1 MAKYDLTIREEEL
14 KNKVARDWFSNYDT
28 TQIIDNVDFVVA
40 IQPQGNELFKETE
53 YLLWAEAKKGNKQNI
68 YDSVVQLIFTIGK
81 GRINERHMPPKYIGA
96 FDAEKIAFIPYNA
109 IMEVFSQTDFNWN
122 VPPSDHSTKEF
133 LQLKTLVRNALEQSS
148 LEDGNEAYRFDFVEN
163 RKELKTYIS
172 KNFKTDYK
180 TNRGMR
186 ITHNNFVAIYNQWRK
201 EVMPS
206 ISINWDKAKEHGL
219 IDADFY
225 LADLMS
231 GKDNYTILQKLRVLL
246 RRNEYMLK
254 NGINYLGKYDTTPI
268 GFKDEMQAHK
278 TFWARYARPP
288 KEVYWDKIVD
298 RRDLLV
304 PQDVRERKGSY
315 FTPAIWVEKS
325 QEYLSEVLGENWQ
338 DEYYIWDCCAG
349 TGNLLANLTNKY
361 KIWASTLDRGDVQVM
376 HERIARMGKGSN
388 LLDSHVFQFDFLND
402 EFDGDKVPEDLKRI
416 LQDPEERKK
425 LVIYINPPYKEAS
438 NATTVTGN
446 GENQTDVA
454 KNNKTYDKYLHF
466 LGKAARELYIQFFAR
481 IYKEM
486 RGVIFGEF
494 STLKALQA
502 SNYDT
507 FRKLFTAKLEA
518 LFLVPSYTFDNVD
531 GKFPI
536 GFHIWD
542 TNKEERFKEFVADVY
557 NDKGEFTQNKKIFVE
572 EGRTINTW
580 LKQYVDKFDSEIA
593 SMSCI
598 GTDFQHSK
606 FTNIN
611 QSNALKGV
619 GNAKGIAKF
628 IITPNNIIPS
638 VVYFSARLVQDATWL
653 NDRDQFLYPRKAWKD
668 DKEFQYDCLAHTLFH
683 GKNNISSA
691 NGFNQWIPFTQE
703 ELDAPSNI
711 QKHFMSDF
719 IAGRYIDPQQKI
731 EYANKERLIPTEPIQ
746 FSPEAQ
752 AVMDAGRELWYYY
765 MHHKDNELYGAQ
777 SINVNASYYDI
788 RRYFQGVDDK
798 GRMNPDSK
806 DETYMHLWGKIKE
819 AQKVL
824 AKKIEKKV
832 YLYGFLLDE
841 TTLPPDEP
849 EAIAEPQLAKPAK
862 KVPAKKNKSSQT
874 VVNHYHINAQSISLQ
889 TEGTIHIDELNETK

>member
-1 MAKYDLTIREEEL
+1 MAKYDLSIREEEL

-28 TQIIDNVDFVVA
+28 TQIIDNIDFVIA
-40 IQPQGNELFKETE
+40 IQPNGNEIFKDTE

-68 YDSVVQLIFTIGK
+68 YDSVIQLIFTIGK
-81 GRINERHMPPKYIGA
+81 GRINEKHMPPKYIGA

-109 IMEVFSQTDFNWN
+109 IMEVFSQTDFNWK

-133 LQLKTLVRNALEQSS
+133 QQLKTMVRNALEQSS
-148 LEDGNEAYRFDFVEN
+148 KEDGQEAYSFNFVEN

-268 GFKDEMQAHK
+268 SFRDDMQAHK

-325 QEYLSEVLGENWQ
+325 QEYLADVLGENWQ
-338 DEYYIWDCCAG
+338 DEYYVWDCCAG

-361 KIWASTLDRGDVQVM
+361 NIWASTLDLGDVQVM
-376 HERIARMGKGSN
+376 HERIKHMEQSNPNGSN
-388 LLDSHVFQFDFLND
+388 LLDRHVFQFDFLND
-402 EFDGDKVPEDLKRI
+402 DLFGNKVPEDLKRI

-425 LVIYINPPYKEAS
+425 LIIYINPPYAEVS
-438 NATTVTGN
+438 SVN
-446 GENQTDVA
+446 GGKKGVNQSLIH
-454 KNNKTYDKYLHF
+454 DKYTKILGTAGREVYTQF
-466 LGKAARELYIQFFAR
+466 LLR
-481 IYKEM
+481 IYLEM
-486 RGVIFGEF
+486 RGCKIAEF
-494 STLKALQA
+494 STLKILQGA
-502 SNYDT
+502 AFDK
-507 FRKLFTAKLEA
+507 FRSIYKAELCCMFI
-518 LFLVPSYTFDNVD
+518 VPGDTFDNVK
-531 GKFPI
+531 GQFPI
-536 GFHIWD
+536 GFKIWD
-542 TNKEERFKEFVADVY
+542 SNIEETFKEIITDVY
-557 NDKGEFTQNKKIFVE
+557 EANGERLPQKYISHVPQNKFISNWVTTFK
-572 EGRTINTW
+572 GNN
-580 LKQYVDKFDSEIA
+580 KDGIA
-593 SMSCI
+593 FLC
-598 GTDFQHSK
+598 GTNGNDFQH
-606 FTNIN
+606 
-611 QSNALKGV
+611 
-619 GNAKGIAKF
+619 
-628 IITPNNIIPS
+628 NNIVYILNRKEQMANPRG
-638 VVYFSARLVQDATWL
+638 VWITENNLIECCVYFSVRKVIEANWK
-653 NDRDQFLYPRKAWKD
+653 NDRDQFLYPRKAWGE
-668 DKEFQYDCLAHTLFH
+668 DKEFQTDCLAYTLF
-683 GKNNISSA
+683 NTNIQSQYGI
-691 NGFNQWIPFTQE
+691 NHWIPFTEQE
-703 ELDAPSNI
+703 LNAPDKFQS
-711 QKHFMSDF
+711 HFMSDF
-719 IAGRYIDPQQKI
+719 IAGKCSNAQQELEFAKS
-731 EYANKERLIPTEPIQ
+731 NSLIPTKPIQ

-752 AVMDAGRELWYYY
+752 AVMNTGRELWYYY
-765 MHHKDNELYGAQ
+765 LHHKDKELYGAQ

-788 RRYFQGVDDK
+788 RRYFQGVDNK

-806 DETYMHLWGKIKE
+806 DETYMRLWGNIKE
-819 AQKVL
+819 ALKVL
-824 AKKIEKKV
+824 AKKIEPKV

-841 TTLPPDEP
+841 TTLPEDEP
-849 EAIAEPQLAKPAK
+849 TEIVIPEKKPIKTIKPKAKAK
-862 KVPAKKNKSSQT
+862 VKAKQEI
-874 VVNHYHINAQSISLQ
+874 HYHINAENISLQ
-889 TEGTIHIDELNETK
+889 TEGTINIGEINEK

>member
-28 TQIIDNVDFVVA
+28 TQIIDNIDFVIA
-40 IQPQGNELFKETE
+40 IQPDGNELFKETE

-68 YDSVVQLIFTIGK
+68 YDSVIQLIFTIGK
-81 GRINERHMPPKYIGA
+81 GRINERYMPPKYIGA

-133 LQLKTLVRNALEQSS
+133 QQLKTLVRNALEQSS

-268 GFKDEMQAHK
+268 GFRDDMQAHK

-325 QEYLSEVLGENWQ
+325 QEYLADVLGENWQ

-361 KIWASTLDRGDVQVM
+361 NIWASTLDRGDVQVM
-376 HERIARMGKGSN
+376 HERIAHMGEGSN

-402 EFDGDKVPEDLKRI
+402 EFSQLPQG
-416 LQDPEERKK
+416 LQDIINDEEKRKK
-425 LVIYINPPYKEAS
+425 LVIYINPPYAEHPNAKE
-438 NATTVTGN
+438 TKGTGKN
-446 GENQTDVA
+446 KAGVA
-454 KNNKTYDKYLHF
+454 KSHNTYNLYSED
-466 LGKAARELYIQFFAR
+466 LGVAAREIYVQFLYH
-481 IYKEM
+481 IYVKIPSC
-486 RGVIFGEF
+486 VITHF
-494 STLKALQA
+494 STPKILNSQNFAK
-502 SNYDT
+502 
-507 FRKLFTAKLEA
+507 FRYCFRPKLLR
-518 LFLVPSYTFDNVD
+518 LFVVPSNTFDNVN

-536 GFHIWD
+536 GFYVWD
-542 TNKEERFKEFVADVY
+542 TKEKNLFDSINADVY
-557 NDKGEFTQNKKIFVE
+557 DSNGCFSGKKNFSNIKKGRYIIDWLHQYYDKENSHVALLHLQ
-572 EGRTINTW
+572 
-580 LKQYVDKFDSEIA
+580 
-593 SMSCI
+593 
-598 GTDFQHSK
+598 GTDIEHNNYIHFTTTPSQNAIREK
-606 FTNIN
+606 LLTNITYKN
-611 QSNALKGV
+611 L
-619 GNAKGIAKF
+619 
-628 IITPNNIIPS
+628 IPMS
-638 VVYFSARLVQDATWL
+638 IYLTLRNVINSSWL
-653 NDRDQFLYPRKAWKD
+653 NNKDQYLWPRIKWKD
-668 DKEFQYDCLAHTLFH
+668 DKEFQYDCLAFALFC
-683 GKNNISSA
+683 GQNKISSKGSLT
-691 NGFNQWIPFTQE
+691 NHWIPFTE
-703 ELDAPSNI
+703 DELRAPDKFQS
-711 QKHFMSDF
+711 HFMSDF
-719 IAGRYIDPQQKI
+719 IAGKCKNGEAQQELAFAKS
-731 EYANKERLIPTEPIQ
+731 ENFIPTEPIQ

-788 RRYFQGVDDK
+788 RRYFQGETNGK
-798 GRMNPDSK
+798 MNSDSK
-806 DETYMHLWGKIKE
+806 DETYMRLWGKIKE

-841 TTLPPDEP
+841 TTLPEDET
-849 EAIAEPQLAKPAK
+849 EVVEEQLPAKVTK
-862 KVPAKKNKSSQT
+862 KVPAKKHKSTQT
-874 VVNHYHINAQSISLQ
+874 IVNHYHINAQNISLQ
-889 TEGTIHIDELNETK
+889 TEGTIHIDEIKETK